1 MSDTR
6 KIGLWSLVFYAFAM
20 NLAIRWLATGA
31 ATGAKSLPI
40 WPLAGLVFLL
50 PLLTATLDLSA
61 RFPGEGAIY
70 TWTGQTQG
78 KFAGFMCGWIYWT
91 SNIPYFAGL
100 LIFVNSMLAAVIGGA
115 FGAWLGSPMGAFSAS
130 AVLIL
135 VVGFLHSLGLGA
147 GKWIPLAGAT
157 ATLLIYAVLV
167 GAGLW
172 LGLHG
177 QSATNFATADYRPPM
192 NADGAIL
199 WSAMVFAYGGA
210 EGVALLRNTVKGG
223 IKTLRTGLIILGVTL
238 SFAFLLGTAAMLMII
253 PQEQASRL
261 AGLPDAL
268 KAAAERLHIVQAA
281 PWLILALA
289 LSQAGAVSAWF
300 GAAARLPFAA
310 GIDAALPKAVGYMD
324 PKTGAPVVAIWLQVA
339 LVIIMLALSQAGT
352 TVAKAYD
359 FIVAMGVLSYTLPYL
374 FMFVA
379 YWKAQSL
386 PEPEGGTGVAGG
398 ARFGRWMAA
407 VGFVGSLTAILCSF
421 VPTPDATPGAL
432 GGWMATI
439 KLAGAGLVLIVSGA
453 ILYVA
458 ARRKTPS

>member
-70 TWTGQTQG
+70 AWTRHTQG
-78 KFAGFMCGWIYWT
+78 PFAGFMCGWLYWA
-91 SNIPYFAGL
+91 SNVPYFAGL
-100 LIFVNSMLAAVIGGA
+100 LIFVNSMLAQVAGGA
-115 FGAWLGSPMGAFSAS
+115 FGAWLGGPLGAFVAS
-130 AVLIL
+130 TVMIL
-135 VVGFLHSLGLGA
+135 LVGFLHSRGLGA
-147 GKWIPLAGAT
+147 GKWIPLAGAA
-157 ATLLIYAVLV
+157 ATLVIYAVLV
-167 GAGLW
+167 GSGLW
-172 LGLHG
+172 LGVQGH
-177 QSATNFATADYRPPM
+177 SATNFAAADYRPPL

-210 EGVALLRNTVKGG
+210 EGVALLRNAVKGG
-223 IKTLRTGLIILGVTL
+223 IRTLRSGLIILGITL
-238 SFAFLLGTAAMLMII
+238 SFAFLLGTACMLMVI
-253 PQEQASRL
+253 PQDQASRL

-268 KAAAERLHIVQAA
+268 KAAAGRIHAAQIA
-281 PWLILALA
+281 PWLVLALA

-310 GIDAALPKAVGYMD
+310 GLDAALPKAVGYMD
-324 PKTGAPVVAIWLQVA
+324 PKTGAPVAAIWLQVA
-339 LVIIMLALSQAGT
+339 LVVLMLVLSQSGT

-359 FIVAMGVLSYTLPYL
+359 FIVAMSVLSYTLPYL
-374 FMFVA
+374 FMFAA

-398 ARFGRWMAA
+398 PRFGRWMAA
-407 VGFVGSLTAILCSF
+407 LGFVGALSAILCSF
-421 VPTPDATPGAL
+421 VPTPDAMPGAL

-439 KLAGAGLVLIVSGA
+439 KLAGAALVLIVSGGV
-453 ILYVA
+453 LYFI
-458 ARRKTPS
+458 ARMRKPS

>member
-6 KIGLWSLVFYAFAM
+6 KICLWSLVFYAFAM

-50 PLLTATLDLSA
+50 PLLTGTLDLSA

-70 TWTGQTQG
+70 AWTRHTQG
-78 KFAGFMCGWIYWT
+78 PFAGFMCGWLYWA

-100 LIFVNSMLAAVIGGA
+100 LIFVNAMLGSLAGGA
-115 FGAWLGSPMGAFSAS
+115 FGAWLAAPLGTFVAS
-130 AVLIL
+130 TLLIL
-135 VVGFLHSLGLGA
+135 VVGFLHSRGLGA
-147 GKWIPLAGAT
+147 GKWIPLAGAA
-157 ATLLIYAVLV
+157 ATLVIYGVLV

-172 LGLHG
+172 LGAKG
-177 QSATNFATADYRPPM
+177 QSATNFAAADYRPPV

-199 WSAMVFAYGGA
+199 WSSMVFAYGGA

-223 IKTLRTGLIILGVTL
+223 IRTLRMGLVILGVVL
-238 SFAFLLGTAAMLMII
+238 SFAFLLGTATMLMII

-268 KAAAERLHIVQAA
+268 KAAAERFHMVQAA

-339 LVIIMLALSQAGT
+339 LVIAMLALSQAGT

-359 FIVAMGVLSYTLPYL
+359 FIVAMSVLSYTLPYL

-379 YWKAQSL
+379 YWKAQGL

-398 ARFGRWMAA
+398 AKWGRWLAA
-407 VGFVGSLTAILCSF
+407 LGFLGSLSAILCSF

-432 GGWMATI
+432 GGWMATM
-439 KLAGAGLVLIVSGA
+439 KLAGAALVLIVLGGV
-453 ILYVA
+453 LYFVA
-458 ARRKTPS
+458 RTRRKP